1 MKNIE
6 KAINLLLNTRPFYA
20 HFFLNSKIVKDH
32 PGVPTAA
39 AAITNESTVLIFNSE
54 FIAKLKDTELAAVV
68 EHEILHLLFDHVSAM
83 KFDKDINKH
92 IANIAMDLAIN
103 QYIEGLPKEAI
114 TLDMMNKTT
123 GLDLPAKETW
133 EHYYYKLLQFQ
144 EQLEDM
150 FPLDEHGAT
159 IDGEI
164 KGKSE
169 GKEVLS
175 DSISKSIK
183 NSAGNVPE
191 VVAKVFD
198 ALKSTSK
205 VPWQQVLANFV
216 ASCASSTTLSTRK
229 KLNRRFGLEHPGK
242 KKKRELVLGVC
253 VDSSGS
259 VSDEAYTQFLNEIV
273 RITKFCQKVY
283 MVEAD
288 CVVQNIETLK
298 KNSIKKLKRNGC
310 GGTAYQP
317 AINKCVELKCDAIIY
332 MGDGDCADKPSA
344 PNKPFLWVLVG
355 NSPKPGDF
363 GKEIRL

>member
-6 KAINLLLNTRPFYA
+6 KAINLLLNTKPFYA
-20 HFFLNSKIVKDH
+20 HFFLNSKIVKDY

-39 AAITNESTVLIFNSE
+39 AAVTHESTVLIFNSE
-54 FIAKLKDTELAAVV
+54 FISKLKDTELAAVV
-68 EHEILHLLFDHVSAM
+68 EHEILHLLFDHVYAM
-83 KFDKDINKH
+83 KFDKDLNKH

-114 TLDMMNKTT
+114 DLDMINKTT
-123 GLDLPAKETW
+123 GLDLPPKETW
-133 EHYYYKLLQFQ
+133 EYYYYKLLQAQ
-144 EQLEDM
+144 EKLEKI
-150 FPLDEHGAT
+150 FPIDEHGTA
-159 IDGEI
+159 IDGQV
-164 KGKSE
+164 KGKGE
-169 GKEVLS
+169 GKEILADNV
-175 DSISKSIK
+175 SKSIK

-191 VVAKVFD
+191 VIAKVFD
-198 ALKSTSK
+198 SLRSTSK

-216 ASCASSTTLSTRK
+216 ASCSSSTTVGTRK
-229 KLNRRFGLEHPGK
+229 KTNRRFGTDHPGK

-259 VSDEAYTQFLNEIV
+259 VSDESYEQFLSEIV

-298 KNSIKKLKRNGC
+298 KNTKKSLKRNGH

-317 AINKCVELKCDAIIY
+317 AISKCVELGCDAILY
-332 MGDGDCADKPSA
+332 LGDLDASDRPQNPG
-344 PNKPFLWVLVG
+344 KPFLWVAVG
-355 NSPKPGDF
+355 NSEPPGDF
-363 GKEIRL
+363 GKVIRL